1 MEIFLYLH
9 GGLGPFGFG
18 AVFYSGVCYLRPYP
32 LDWERNGP
40 MWRDEEARLVVVTD
54 AQVLSVRHMAPRPT
68 LELVTSFEGFKIAAL
83 GPQQDRRKDGGTWCA
98 QQAGW

>member
-1 MEIFLYLH
+1 
-9 GGLGPFGFG
+9 
-18 AVFYSGVCYLRPYP
+18 
-32 LDWERNGP
+32 